1 MSSITERIAA
11 LPASQR
17 ALLEERLRRQRQAAE
32 PAAAPEPADRTPL
45 VPEPIAVVGM
55 GCRFPGGARDPE
67 SFWELLKSGTDATS
81 TVPAGRWD
89 ADALH
94 DPDGGRP
101 GTVRS
106 KRGGFLDAIDT
117 FDAEF
122 FGIPPREA
130 ETLDPQHRLL
140 LEVTWEALEDMGQP
154 PTALRDTATGVFVGI
169 GIDDYK
175 LLQTADLSRIDG
187 HMGTGNLFCAA
198 AGRLSYLLGVRGPS
212 LAVDTGCSSSLVT
225 VHLAMQSLRSGECD
239 LALAGGVHLMIAPE
253 MNVYLSQAGVLSPQG
268 RSRAFDA
275 SADGYSRGEGA
286 GMVVLKRLSDAR
298 AAGDTVLAVL
308 RGSAVNHGGRG
319 SGLTVPN
326 GSAQQE
332 LIGTALK
339 AAAVEPAEV
348 DYVETHGTGTPIGD
362 PIEAN
367 ALGAVLRRGRTPDR
381 PLLMGTVKTNIGHL
395 EAAAGIAGL
404 MKVVLSLRHEEIPA
418 HLHLRDRN
426 DRIAWD
432 DLLLDVVTEA
442 RPWPRTGRPRRAGV
456 SSFGI
461 GGTNAHVIVEEA
473 PPAPAPPPAA
483 GVRER
488 SHHPVALSAHDGAAL
503 RRLVERYRDHLE
515 RHPDLPCADVAYS
528 ANTGRAH
535 FAPPHRA
542 LFVASGTEDLRDRLS
557 SWQAQAP
564 GTPGASPG
572 HVGAAGRGFRTA
584 FLFTGQASQYFGMG
598 AGLYDSQPVF
608 RAALDTCAELLRDR
622 FGWSLTDVLYAP
634 DGDRTL
640 IDRTRYAQPALFS
653 VAYALVSLWK
663 AWGITPSVVLGHS
676 VGELAAACAA
686 GVLRVEDALTL
697 VAERGRLMDGL
708 PGRGGMAV
716 VMADEPTVAGML
728 APYAGRLGVA
738 AVNGPLQTVVSGPAD
753 DLEDL
758 LGTLRARDVTAR
770 RLTASHAFH
779 SALMEPML
787 EPFGALAAG
796 VPHRQGGIPLISTV
810 TGGRIDGDGL
820 AGSDYWR
827 RNARDTVRF
836 LPAVRALLERRFD
849 AALEIGPEPVL
860 TRLVTRQGLD
870 PREDRLWLPS
880 LSRHTDDWQR
890 ILQTLGSLYE
900 AGADVDW
907 HAVDAGFH
915 RNRVPLPT
923 YPFARTRYWRDTRGT
938 GSRGAA
944 GAAAAGRPDASISPD
959 SSDSSAGTPVFP
971 GTRLNSPALRDTVFH
986 HRFTA
991 HSPAFL
997 ADHVLFGEV
1006 VVPAASHLAMT
1017 VAAVARGGPEGR
1029 GVLLE
1034 GVSFPHA
1041 MTADDAGRDVQLIIE
1056 GDDGPDARAF
1066 SVVSAPAGETG
1077 GQGWITHARGTA
1089 RVAPAS
1095 GTADRARAL
1104 GEVLGERGRRLD
1116 GTGFYAAMRESGA
1129 ELGPGFR
1136 YIDEVR
1142 CRPGEVLIRML
1153 PPERP
1158 GPDGDFLLPPGLVDS
1173 CVQAVV
1179 ALVWAARPDEE
1190 LGVRVPVRLDGLTY
1204 RQAPPHA
1211 PLWCHVRER
1220 ADQSPGGDT
1229 VVADLLLADEDGNAL
1244 LEMEGVWLRRVSAE
1258 TLLRRDAA
1266 VVRQPAWEAAEA
1278 PDVSPAG
1285 TPLPAD
1291 WLVLAERRGVG
1302 AELAAQLRPLAR
1314 RVTLVEAGAREEAD
1328 LAALVREWEQ
1338 EAGKGP
1344 LNVAFLWGLDQPGEV
1359 GHELTAD
1366 QVDAAQARGSAALLS
1381 VLRELGGTG
1390 REARVLVATRG
1401 AQSPSVHPAGV
1412 VHAPLWGLAAIA
1424 NAENPDVRC
1433 VLVDLDPHGEAT
1445 AGREAGTLLAEAL
1458 RPVPDDRVAWRD
1470 GRRHIAVTTD
1480 VPPASY
1486 DGTGVPEPARADGT
1500 YLVTGGLGALG
1511 LHTADW
1517 LVRRGARHL
1526 VLVGRRAPSEG
1537 ARSAVDRWRRA
1548 GVQVLVRQADV
1559 ADFDAM
1565 QRILAE
1571 LEGTMP
1577 PLRGVV
1583 HAAGVLDDGSLQRQT
1598 ADRLRAVMAPKA
1610 RGAWNLHLLTRDT
1623 KLDFFVLYSS
1633 VAALMGSR
1641 GQSGYAAANAFLDA
1655 LAHHRQ
1661 FLGLPGTSVAW
1672 GPWSGAG
1679 MVATLD
1685 EPAGRRV
1692 RESGFGMLRPG
1703 PAMRAL
1709 EDLLRSGIPHAYV
1722 HAGDAAGERR
1732 EERPAAARPAGA
1744 GDAAGQTVY
1753 DRPVTLGPALPPR
1766 NATEAEL
1773 VAIWE
1778 SLLGIHPIGVEDDYF
1793 RLGGDSI
1800 TSLRIISKAKQ
1811 AGIRLS
1817 EADFFAHPTV
1827 AELARL
1833 AAAPA
1838 STTSADTAPA
1848 STTPAPAEAPEGTGV
1863 PQSHLA
1869 EDDLRRL
1876 LSRIGAT
1883 GAGDGGGDDVRG
1895 DDSTGDDSRRDH
1907 SDTERRSR

>member
-17 ALLEERLRRQRQAAE
+17 ALLEERLRRQRHTTE
-32 PAAAPEPADRTPL
+32 PTSAPEPAGDTP
-45 VPEPIAVVGM
+45 VIPEPIAVVGM

-67 SFWELLKSGTDATS
+67 SFWNLLKSGTDATS

-94 DPDGGRP
+94 DPEGARP

-140 LEVTWEALEDMGQP
+140 LEVTWEALENMGQP

-212 LAVDTGCSSSLVT
+212 LAIDTGCSSSLVT

-253 MNVYLSQAGVLSPQG
+253 MNVYLSQAGVLSPEG

-319 SGLTVPN
+319 SGLTVPS

-332 LIGTALK
+332 LIDTALK
-339 AAAVEPAEV
+339 AAAVEPAEI

-473 PPAPAPPPAA
+473 PPAPIPPPAA
-483 GVRER
+483 GDRER
-488 SHHPVALSAHDGAAL
+488 SHHLVALSARDEAAL

-535 FAPPHRA
+535 FAPPHRT
-542 LFVASGTEDLRDRLS
+542 LFVASGTEDLTAQLS
-557 SWQAQAP
+557 SWQAP
-564 GTPGASPG
+564 STPAASPG
-572 HVGAAGRGFRTA
+572 HPGVAGRDFRTA

-608 RAALDTCAELLRDR
+608 REAIGTCAELLRDR

-634 DGDRTL
+634 DGERSL

-697 VAERGRLMDGL
+697 VAERGRLMAEL
-708 PGRGGMAV
+708 PGHGGMAV

-728 APYAGRLGVA
+728 TPYAGRLSVA
-738 AVNGPLQTVVSGPAD
+738 AVNGPLQTVVSGPVD
-753 DLEDL
+753 DLGTL
-758 LGTLRARDVTAR
+758 LGTLRAQDVTAR
-770 RLTASHAFH
+770 RLTTSHAFH

-787 EPFGALAAG
+787 EPFSALAAG
-796 VPHRQGGIPLISTV
+796 VSHRQGGIPLISTV
-810 TGGRIDGDGL
+810 TGGRVDGADM
-820 AGSDYWR
+820 ARNDYWR

-880 LSRHTDDWQR
+880 LSRHTDDWQQ

-915 RNRVPLPT
+915 RNRIPLPT
-923 YPFARTRYWRDTRGT
+923 YPFARTRYWRDTRDT
-938 GSRGAA
+938 ASRGTAEAA
-944 GAAAAGRPDASISPD
+944 RGGRSVASE
-959 SSDSSAGTPVFP
+959 SSNSSTVSDTSAVMPVFP

-986 HRFTA
+986 NRFTA
-991 HSPAFL
+991 GSPAFL

-1017 VAAVARGGPEGR
+1017 VAAAVRSGHEGAV
-1029 GVLLE
+1029 VLLE

-1056 GDDGPDARAF
+1056 GEDGPDARAF
-1066 SVVSAPAGETG
+1066 RVVSAPAGATG
-1077 GQGWITHARGTA
+1077 GQSWMKHAGGTV
-1089 RVAPAS
+1089 RVSSAP
-1095 GTADRARAL
+1095 GTADRAWAL
-1104 GEVLGERGRRLD
+1104 GELLGERGRCLD
-1116 GTGFYAAMRESGA
+1116 GTDFYAAMRDSGA

-1136 YIDEVR
+1136 YINEVR
-1142 CRPGEVLIRML
+1142 CRPGEVLIRMV
-1153 PPERP
+1153 PPERHD
-1158 GPDGDFLLPPGLVDS
+1158 PDGGFLLPPGLVDS

-1179 ALVWAARPDEE
+1179 ALVWAARPDDE
-1190 LGVRVPVRLDGLTY
+1190 LGVRVPIRLDSLTY
-1204 RQAPPHA
+1204 RQAPPNA

-1220 ADQSPGGDT
+1220 EDQSPGGDT

-1244 LEMEGVWLRRVSAE
+1244 LEMEGMWLRRVSAE
-1258 TLLRRDAA
+1258 TLLRRDVA
-1266 VVRQPAWEAAEA
+1266 VVRQPAWEAAE
-1278 PDVSPAG
+1278 PPEVSPAG

-1291 WLVLAERRGVG
+1291 WLVLADRRGVG
-1302 AELAAQLRPLAR
+1302 AALAAQLKAQAR
-1314 RVTLVEAGAREEAD
+1314 RVTLVEAGAHEDAD
-1328 LAALVREWEQ
+1328 IAALVREREQ
-1338 EAGKGP
+1338 AAGERP
-1344 LNVAFLWGLDQPGEV
+1344 LNIAFLWGLDEPAEP

-1366 QVDAAQARGSAALLS
+1366 HVEEAQATGTAALLT
-1381 VLRELGGTG
+1381 VLRELGSTG

-1401 AQSPSVHPAGV
+1401 AQSPSVYPVGV

-1433 VLVDLDPHGEAT
+1433 VLVDLDPHGEVVAE
-1445 AGREAGTLLAEAL
+1445 REAEALLAEAL

-1480 VPPASY
+1480 TPPASY
-1486 DGTGVPEPARADGT
+1486 DTAGVPELVRADGT

-1548 GVQVLVRQADV
+1548 GAQVLVRQADV
-1559 ADFDAM
+1559 ADFDAVES
-1565 QRILAE
+1565 IVAE
-1571 LEGTMP
+1571 LEGSMP

-1598 ADRLRAVMAPKA
+1598 ADRLRAVMAPKV
-1610 RGAWNLHLLTRDT
+1610 RGGWNLHLLTRDT

-1655 LAHHRQ
+1655 LAHHRRL
-1661 FLGLPGTSVAW
+1661 LGLPGTSMAW
-1672 GPWSGAG
+1672 GPWSGDG

-1722 HAGDAAGERR
+1722 HAGDATGERPD
-1732 EERPAAARPAGA
+1732 ERPAAARPAGT

-1753 DRPVTLGPALPPR
+1753 DRPATLGPALPPR

-1833 AAAPA
+1833 AAASA
-1838 STTSADTAPA
+1838 STA
-1848 STTPAPAEAPEGTGV
+1848 SAPAEAPERGTGV

-1883 GAGDGGGDDVRG
+1883 GADDGGDACRG
-1895 DDSTGDDSRRDH
+1895 DDSPRDH